1 MTRPSLRG
9 PLGSVICDVCGR
21 DNADDLTFCQ
31 DCGRRLRAR
40 EARVAPPTP
49 PSGMPHVALPALVS
63 PALADTPP
71 ATDNRAAARAAGPR
85 HTPSRLR
92 PEAPVFSFTPLGTPR
107 TEPSLPAVHGRPDAG
122 PRPAREGAAAPATGA
137 LDSAIQMA
145 PALHGP
151 SLADRINM
159 PAPAVPPSAAS
170 DALAASSCPSCAAVN
185 PPGFRFCVTCG
196 APLPKKR
203 DDAAPAPPSLP
214 TSTSAAGADSR
225 PALETARAPHAAR
238 DEVMPAAR
246 ALQDAALRHGPE
258 PDAAPP
264 RRAHDERAHDGDL
277 QPAGA
282 GGSPSAKQ
290 ARPPLP
296 PVALPP
302 PRLPPLPAGGG
313 TPDKIVGSPVLDI
326 ASSQRAPAPPVE
338 CARCHGQC
346 MAGTRFCKYC
356 GAPLDP
362 ERPSAERPPHG
373 AERPPHGA
381 ERPPHGAERPQPAAA
396 PTLEGARDVVRP
408 RDADAAAAP
417 GPETGSAP
425 PPPSQIPL
433 APLRAS
439 YSVRPPAWVPADTRP
454 TRAPQGKLIVIV
466 EDGTEGKSFPLDG
479 PQVDIGRS
487 EGDILLE
494 DDLYVSPR
502 HARIA
507 AQNGSWV
514 LRDLGSINRIY
525 LRIRKT
531 HPLRD
536 GDLLLLGLEVLQ
548 FQTVSDGE
556 RGLGHAIQHGTLLF
570 GSPAI
575 HRRAR
580 LCQRTVEGVTRDV
593 YHLYRDETVIGR
605 ETGDIVFTADPFL
618 SRRHAAIRRNPAT
631 GEFTLADL
639 ESSNGTYVAIRE
651 EVSLVDRDF
660 VRIGQHLFRVDLAR

>member
-21 DNADDLTFCQ
+21 DNAGDLTFCQ
-31 DCGRRLRAR
+31 DCGRRLKAR

-49 PSGMPHVALPALVS
+49 PSGLPQVSLPALS
-63 PALADTPP
+63 TPAQADAPP
-71 ATDNRAAARAAGPR
+71 ANDARSAARAPGARGAPG
-85 HTPSRLR
+85 RLR
-92 PEAPVFSFTPLGTPR
+92 PEAPVFSFSPIGSAR
-107 TEPSLPAVHGRPDAG
+107 TEPSLPAVHGRAEG
-122 PRPAREGAAAPATGA
+122 AARPARDGAATPTAGA

-145 PALHGP
+145 PALQGP
-151 SLADRINM
+151 RPPDRGD
-159 PAPAVPPSAAS
+159 APAPSAAPATPS
-170 DALAASSCPSCAAVN
+170 ITEALLGLSCASCGGDN
-185 PPGFRFCVTCG
+185 PPGYRFCVTCG
-196 APLPKKR
+196 APLHRK
-203 DDAAPAPPSLP
+203 DGAAPAGAPQPASVAPRRARGSDPDGAMSPGAPYVAHPPP
-214 TSTSAAGADSR
+214 EETKT
-225 PALETARAPHAAR
+225 TARG
-238 DEVMPAAR
+238 V
-246 ALQDAALRHGPE
+246 QDAALRHAPPPE
-258 PDAAPP
+258 AAPP
-264 RRAHDERAHDGDL
+264 PAPRDERTGGADAQRQGPGAPP
-277 QPAGA
+277 PARPA
-282 GGSPSAKQ
+282 P
-290 ARPPLP
+290 PPLP

-302 PRLPPLPAGGG
+302 PRLPPPPASGSS
-313 TPDKIVGSPVLDI
+313 PDKIVGSPVLDI

-346 MAGTRFCKYC
+346 LAGTRFCKYC
-356 GAPLDP
+356 GAPLDGERP
-362 ERPSAERPPHG
+362 VSERPSRAPADRAQPAPSLAPEVGRDPPRPP
-373 AERPPHGA
+373 
-381 ERPPHGAERPQPAAA
+381 Q
-396 PTLEGARDVVRP
+396 
-408 RDADAAAAP
+408 ADAA
-417 GPETGSAP
+417 GPSSADTGST
-425 PPPSQIPL
+425 PPPSQVPL

-454 TRAPQGKLIVIV
+454 TRAPEGKLIVIV
-466 EDGTEGKSFPLDG
+466 EDGTEGKSFPLTG
-479 PQVDIGRS
+479 TQIDIGRT
-487 EGDILLE
+487 EGDIVLE

-502 HARIA
+502 HARIVP
-507 AQNGSWV
+507 QGGSWV
-514 LRDLGSINRIY
+514 LRDLGSVNRIY

-531 HPLRD
+531 HALRD

-618 SRRHAAIRRNPAT
+618 SRRHAAVRRNPAT
-631 GEFTLADL
+631 GEFTLTDL

-651 EVSLVDRDF
+651 DVSLHDRDF

>member
-1 MTRPSLRG
+1 M
-9 PLGSVICDVCGR
+9 ICDVCGR

-49 PSGMPHVALPALVS
+49 PSGMPQVALPALVS

-71 ATDNRAAARAAGPR
+71 ADARAAARAAGPR

-107 TEPSLPAVHGRPDAG
+107 TEPSLPVVHGRPDAG
-122 PRPAREGAAAPATGA
+122 PRPTRDGAAASTTGA

-151 SLADRINM
+151 SLADRIDL
-159 PAPAVPPSAAS
+159 PAPAAPPPSPEG
-170 DALAASSCPSCAAVN
+170 ALPASSCPSCAAVN

-196 APLPKKR
+196 APLPRKR
-203 DDAAPAPPSLP
+203 DDAAPTPPSLP
-214 TSTSAAGADSR
+214 TSTSAAGADPR
-225 PALETARAPHAAR
+225 PALEAARTPHAAR
-238 DEVMPAAR
+238 DEAMPAAR
-246 ALQDAALRHGPE
+246 ALQDAALRHGPG

-264 RRAHDERAHDGDL
+264 RRARDERAQDGDL

-302 PRLPPLPAGGG
+302 PRLPPLPAGGA

-326 ASSQRAPAPPVE
+326 ASSQRAPVPPVE

-362 ERPSAERPPHG
+362 ERPAAER
-373 AERPPHGA
+373 A
-381 ERPPHGAERPQPAAA
+381 PHGAERPQPAAA
-396 PTLEGARDVVRP
+396 PTLEGAREPLRP
-408 RDADAAAAP
+408 RDGDAAAGP
-417 GPETGSAP
+417 GAETGSAP

-502 HARIA
+502 HARITS
-507 AQNGSWV
+507 QNGSWV

-651 EVSLVDRDF
+651 DVSLVDRDF